1 VKEAKTSAS
10 RPIQEPITGEEDLGD
25 LTRPEEALAQ
35 FYRALNSRDLALLE
49 QNWDTSYEAA
59 MDNPLGGIM
68 RGSPLVAPEHRH
80 IFRAFV
86 RRAFDGHGNSVDKTL
101 RPFFNKPQLCRLA
114 TDNGLSLHCPPSAL
128 TVHQWASVF
137 DAMMSM
143 APRNHWSPS
152 RRHAKRESWR
162 R

>member
-1 VKEAKTSAS
+1 VKEAKMSAS

-86 RRAFDGHGNSVDKTL
+86 RRAFDEHGNSVDKTL
-101 RPFFNKPQLCRLA
+101 RPFFTKPQLRRLA
-114 TDNGLSLHCPPSAL
+114 TDNGLSLHCPL
-128 TVHQWASVF
+128 
-137 DAMMSM
+137 
-143 APRNHWSPS
+143 PRS
-152 RRHAKRESWR
+152 RCTSGRACSTP
-162 R
+162 

>member
-1 VKEAKTSAS
+1 MSAS

-59 MDNPLGGIM
+59 MDNPLSGIM

-86 RRAFDGHGNSVDKTL
+86 RRAFDEHGNSVDKTL
-101 RPFFNKPQLCRLA
+101 RPFFTKPHSAASQQTTGYLCI
-114 TDNGLSLHCPPSAL
+114 
-128 TVHQWASVF
+128 
-137 DAMMSM
+137 
-143 APRNHWSPS
+143 APLPRS
-152 RRHAKRESWR
+152 RCTSGRACSTP
-162 R
+162 